1 MKDLYHKHRPWWLK
15 NTPTLMMGPIRPV
28 SAIMNW
34 RVDVKTNA
42 PGNLKALMLEPM
54 PALV

>member
-1 MKDLYHKHRPWWLK
+1 MVAEEYPSTHDGSYQAC
-15 NTPTLMMGPIRPV
+15 
-28 SAIMNW
+28 AIKNW

>member
-1 MKDLYHKHRPWWLK
+1 MKDLHHKHRPWWLK
-15 NTPTLMMGPIRPV
+15 NTPALMMGPIRPV
-28 SAIMNW
+28 SAIKNW